1 MVSGAVEMGG
11 GAVEVDGAAVDVV
24 GAGVAFFG
32 ATAGVADVGLPLDE
46 VWGVDGRRAWVGL
59 GGGRAS
65 DA

>member
-32 ATAGVADVGLPLDE
+32 ATAGVADVGLPLDK
-46 VWGVDGRRAWVGL
+46 VLGV
-59 GGGRAS
+59 GGR
-65 DA
+65 

>member
-1 MVSGAVEMGG
+1 MGWVSGAVEVDG
-11 GAVEVDGAAVDVV
+11 GAVEVDGTAVDVV
-24 GAGVAFFG
+24 DAGVAFFG

-46 VWGVDGRRAWVGL
+46 VGL

>member
-1 MVSGAVEMGG
+1 MGLVSGV
-11 GAVEVDGAAVDVV
+11 VEVDGTAVDVV

-46 VWGVDGRRAWVGL
+46 VGL